1 MADLKIQTFVNY
13 AEAEK
18 VLLEKLKKI
27 KPSKPQDYQET
38 IHEIVLEQPVE
49 MKNPLWKIDDVSIKN
64 TLRYL
69 FQISHQCYLLCIQ
82 DEMPYMYKIIP
93 PLQKIYHKALE
104 GAFKK
109 LKDNPHLTE
118 EQRRKI
124 VRVKPVRVMQCVVKE
139 HVNKEV
145 ETNEYQDVL
154 SRLKLPDGIYIL
166 NLTDAIILRKDWKH
180 PFQMV
185 VGNVPMTRYN
195 SFLPIL
201 SMSGQKGYADIPIP
215 NYDEIEWVYKKT
227 NIYEDF
233 ITEWSKKT
241 IDKAVFRGGPTGCG
255 YTAETNMRVK
265 LAILSKDPA
274 FADFLDVGISGKGK
288 TIDTLSLR
296 FDPTFGLGMLNTG
309 IIPTDKFLKMYE
321 QSQYKYIIHIDGN
334 VNAYRMLYTMTT
346 GSLILRVMSEYTS
359 WAEQYLKPNV
369 HYVPVNSDL
378 SNLQDVLDWC
388 RSNED
393 KCQEIAEN
401 GLKLSRTI
409 LTPEFL
415 DNYFKMVMRFSV
427 GQSQSQGQGQI
438 EGPNQKV
445 NENLYISSM
454 ITEDI
459 RVAFEDCGNNME
471 SYFLEYAKD
480 RIEGRCRNEGFI
492 RNGSAKIVSYTSGI
506 IHSNQ
511 VQFRVLYLFDVCF
524 PYEGMVVECTVK
536 SVSKIGI
543 RATMSEPTPMVVYV
557 LREHNAF
564 LDYKINS
571 KIYVK
576 IMGHRFEHN
585 DPFISVFGELV

>member
-1 MADLKIQTFVNY
+1 
-13 AEAEK
+13 
-18 VLLEKLKKI
+18 
-27 KPSKPQDYQET
+27 
-38 IHEIVLEQPVE
+38 
-49 MKNPLWKIDDVSIKN
+49 
-64 TLRYL
+64 
-69 FQISHQCYLLCIQ
+69 
-82 DEMPYMYKIIP
+82 
-93 PLQKIYHKALE
+93 
-104 GAFKK
+104 
-109 LKDNPHLTE
+109 
-118 EQRRKI
+118 
-124 VRVKPVRVMQCVVKE
+124 
-139 HVNKEV
+139 
-145 ETNEYQDVL
+145 
-154 SRLKLPDGIYIL
+154 
-166 NLTDAIILRKDWKH
+166 
-180 PFQMV
+180 
-185 VGNVPMTRYN
+185 
-195 SFLPIL
+195 
-201 SMSGQKGYADIPIP
+201 
-215 NYDEIEWVYKKT
+215 
-227 NIYEDF
+227 
-233 ITEWSKKT
+233 
-241 IDKAVFRGGPTGCG
+241 
-255 YTAETNMRVK
+255 
-265 LAILSKDPA
+265 
-274 FADFLDVGISGKGK
+274 
-288 TIDTLSLR
+288 
-296 FDPTFGLGMLNTG
+296 MLNTG

-334 VNAYRMLYTMTT
+334 VNAYRMLYTMAT
-346 GSLILRVMSEYTS
+346 GSVILRVMSEYTS

-409 LTPEFL
+409 LTTEFL
-415 DNYFKMVMRFSV
+415 DNYFKMVMNFSV
-427 GQSQSQGQGQI
+427 SQIQTEVQ
-438 EGPNQKV
+438 NQKA
-445 NENLYISSM
+445 NENLYTSSM

-471 SYFLEYAKD
+471 TYFLEYAKD